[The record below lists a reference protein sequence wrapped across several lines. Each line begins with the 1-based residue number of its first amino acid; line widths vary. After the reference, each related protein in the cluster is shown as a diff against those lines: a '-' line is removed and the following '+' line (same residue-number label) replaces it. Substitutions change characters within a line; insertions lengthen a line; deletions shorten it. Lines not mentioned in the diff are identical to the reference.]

1 MQHKL
6 LTAFLTA
13 LLALPLHAKP
23 ATPAVKPQTAGTTAP
38 AQLNAANLMGKTIL
52 DIDIRGID
60 NIQQYDN
67 AKTYLTLEKSVG
79 EKIEQPDYIQYLIE
93 NGREEI
99 RRSQQPFGYYNSEV
113 DAHVQDEGG
122 GLRITYTVHQNQV
135 TQLSKVNVQIT
146 GEAAQDEA
154 FQEVLAD
161 NPLKQGGVLNHE
173 TYETYKAR
181 LAALASARGY
191 FDAEFREHNV
201 QVNPADNTA
210 EVNLV
215 LDSGMRYTFEAVDFN
230 ETPLDPNLLQRF
242 VQFKPGQPYL
252 SSDVA
257 TLQQDLQGSGYFA
270 EALIGDEPDRER
282 KTVPIKGQL
291 TMDENKH
298 YILGIGYSTDSGVRG
313 KFDFDRRW
321 VNSRGH
327 QFSSKLY
334 ASTKTSSVDALYRI
348 PAANPATDYYYFRL
362 GGHIKRDTYD
372 SRRAFGEGGYNF
384 RLGDWEH
391 RYGLVASWEK
401 FTIGLTHGKTL
412 LVYPQGQWTYT
423 STKNRLNPKD
433 GYQFRFGLLG
443 AGKGLLSDASV
454 VQANLDGRYLQSL
467 GDKNRL
473 VGRMALGATWT
484 DDFDRIPPS
493 MRYFAGGDRSIRGY
507 AFENIGSRD
516 AGDNNIGGR
525 YLAVG
530 SLEYE
535 YYFKP
540 DWAAAAFI
548 DAGDAYI
555 NDPKIKIGA
564 GAGVHW
570 QSPVGPIK
578 LDVAHGF
585 DKKYGDK
592 VRLHISIGAEL
603 DL

>member
-1 MQHKL
+1 MQYKL

-113 DAHVQDEGG
+113 DAHVQDEGD

-210 EVNLV
+210 EVNLI

-230 ETPLDPNLLQRF
+230 ETPLDPDLLQRF

-270 EALIGDEPDRER
+270 EALVGDEPNRTT
-282 KTVPIKGQL
+282 KTVPVNAQL

-298 YILGIGYSTDSGVRG
+298 YVLGVGYSTDGGVRG
-313 KFDFDRRW
+313 KVEFDRRW
-321 VNSRGH
+321 INSRGH

-334 ASTKTSSVDALYRI
+334 ASKKNSSLDTLYRI
-348 PAANPATDYYYFRL
+348 PAQNPTSDYYYFRL
-362 GGHIKRDTYD
+362 GGHIKTDNYD
-372 SRRAFGEGGYNF
+372 SRKLFGEGGYNF
-384 RLGDWEH
+384 RLGNWEH
-391 RYGLVASWEK
+391 RYGLVAAWEK
-401 FTIGLTHGKTL
+401 YEIGLYLNQKPPE
-412 LVYPQGQWTYT
+412 PQR
-423 STKNRLNPKD
+423 RLPIPL
-433 GYQFRFGLLG
+433 RP
-443 AGKGLLSDASV
+443 AC
-454 VQANLDGRYLQSL
+454 RRQSP
-467 GDKNRL
+467 
-473 VGRMALGATWT
+473 ALGRQPCARQHRRALPAKHRRKTASHCPRQPRRQL
-484 DDFDRIPPS
+484 DRQ
-493 MRYFAGGDRSIRGY
+493 
-507 AFENIGSRD
+507 
-516 AGDNNIGGR
+516 
-525 YLAVG
+525 L
-530 SLEYE
+530 
-535 YYFKP
+535 
-540 DWAAAAFI
+540 
-548 DAGDAYI
+548 
-555 NDPKIKIGA
+555 
-564 GAGVHW
+564 
-570 QSPVGPIK
+570 
-578 LDVAHGF
+578 
-585 DKKYGDK
+585 
-592 VRLHISIGAEL
+592 
-603 DL
+603 

>member
-1 MQHKL
+1 MQYKL

-13 LLALPLHAKP
+13 LLALPLYAKP
-23 ATPAVKPQTAGTTAP
+23 ASPAVKPKTAGTAAP
-38 AQLNAANLMGKTIL
+38 ARLKADNLMGKTIL

-60 NIQQYDN
+60 NIQQHDN

-113 DAHVQDEGG
+113 DAHVQDEGD

-210 EVNLV
+210 EVNLI

-230 ETPLDPNLLQRF
+230 ETPLDPDLLQRF

-270 EALIGDEPDRER
+270 EALVGDEPNRTT
-282 KTVPIKGQL
+282 KTVPVNAQL

-298 YILGIGYSTDSGVRG
+298 YVLGVGYSTDGGVRG
-313 KFDFDRRW
+313 KVEFDRRW

-334 ASTKTSSVDALYRI
+334 ASKKNSSLDTLYRI
-348 PAANPATDYYYFRL
+348 PAQNPTSDYYYFRL
-362 GGHIKRDTYD
+362 GGHIKTDNYD
-372 SRRAFGEGGYNF
+372 SRKLFGEGGYNF

-391 RYGLVASWEK
+391 RYGLVGAWEK
-401 FTIGLTHGKTL
+401 YNIGLTEGKTL

-433 GYQFRFGLLG
+433 GYQFRFGLLA
-443 AGKGLLSDASV
+443 AGKALLSDANL
-454 VQANLDGRYLQSL
+454 VQGNIDARYLQSI
-467 GDKNRL
+467 GEKQRL
-473 VGRMALGATWT
+473 IARASLGASWT
-484 DDFDRIPPS
+484 DDFNRIPPS
-493 MRYFAGGDRSIRGY
+493 LRYFAGGDRSIRGY

-516 AGDNNIGGR
+516 SAGNNIGGR
-525 YLAVG
+525 YLGAG

-540 DWAAAAFI
+540 DWAVAAFV
-548 DAGDAYI
+548 DGGDAFV
-555 NDPKIKIGA
+555 DDFKMRIGA

-578 LDVAHGF
+578 VDVGHGF
-585 DKKYGDK
+585 DKQYGDNI
-592 VRLHISIGAEL
+592 RLHISIGAEL

>member
-23 ATPAVKPQTAGTTAP
+23 ATPAVKPKTVGTAAP

-60 NIQQYDN
+60 NIQQHDN

-113 DAHVQDEGG
+113 DAHVQDEGD

-135 TQLSKVNVQIT
+135 TQLSKINVQIT

-181 LAALASARGY
+181 LIERASARGY

-210 EVNLV
+210 EVNLI

-230 ETPLDPNLLQRF
+230 ETPLDPDLLQRF

-270 EALIGDEPDRER
+270 EALVGDEPNRTT
-282 KTVPIKGQL
+282 KTVPVNAQL

-298 YILGIGYSTDSGVRG
+298 YVLGVGYSTDGGVRG
-313 KFDFDRRW
+313 KVEFDRRW
-321 VNSRGH
+321 INSRGH

-334 ASTKTSSVDALYRI
+334 ASKKNSSLDTLYRI
-348 PAANPATDYYYFRL
+348 PAQNPTSDYYYFRL
-362 GGHIKRDTYD
+362 GGHIKTDNYD
-372 SRRAFGEGGYNF
+372 SRKLFGEGGYNF
-384 RLGDWEH
+384 RLGNWEH
-391 RYGLVASWEK
+391 RYGLVAAWEK
-401 FTIGLTHGKTL
+401 YEIGQTDGKTL

-433 GYQFRFGLLG
+433 GYQFRFGLLA
-443 AGKGLLSDASV
+443 AGKALLSDANL
-454 VQANLDGRYLQSL
+454 VQGNIDARYLQSI
-467 GDKNRL
+467 GEKQRL
-473 VGRMALGATWT
+473 IARASLGASWT
-484 DDFDRIPPS
+484 DNFDRIPPS
-493 MRYFAGGDRSIRGY
+493 LRYFAGGDRSIRGY
-507 AFENIGSRD
+507 AFENIGARD
-516 AGDNNIGGR
+516 SEDNNIGGR
-525 YLAVG
+525 YLGVG

-540 DWAAAAFI
+540 DWAVAAFV
-548 DAGDAYI
+548 DGGDAFV
-555 NDPKIKIGA
+555 DDFKMRIGA

-578 LDVAHGF
+578 VDVGHGF
-585 DKKYGDK
+585 DKQYGDK

>member
-1 MQHKL
+1 MQYKL
-6 LTAFLTA
+6 LTAFLAA

-23 ATPAVKPQTAGTTAP
+23 ASPAVKPKTTGTAAP
-38 AQLNAANLMGKTIL
+38 ARLKADNLMGKTIL

-60 NIQQYDN
+60 NIQQHDN

-113 DAHVQDEGG
+113 DAHVQDEGD

-210 EVNLV
+210 EVNLI

-230 ETPLDPNLLQRF
+230 DTPLDPDLLQRF

-270 EALIGDEPDRER
+270 EALVGDEPNRTT
-282 KTVPIKGQL
+282 KTVPVNAQL

-298 YILGIGYSTDSGVRG
+298 YVLGVGYSTDGGVRG
-313 KFDFDRRW
+313 KVEFDRRW
-321 VNSRGH
+321 INSRGH

-334 ASTKTSSVDALYRI
+334 ASKKNSSLDTLYRI
-348 PAANPATDYYYFRL
+348 PAQNPTSDYYYFRL
-362 GGHIKRDTYD
+362 GGHIKTDNYD
-372 SRRAFGEGGYNF
+372 SRKLFGEGGYNF

-391 RYGLVASWEK
+391 RYGLVGAWEK
-401 FTIGLTHGKTL
+401 YNIGLTEGKTL

-433 GYQFRFGLLG
+433 GYQFRFGLLA
-443 AGKGLLSDASV
+443 AGKALLSDANL
-454 VQANLDGRYLQSL
+454 VQGNIDARYLQSI
-467 GDKNRL
+467 GEKQRL
-473 VGRMALGATWT
+473 IARASLGASWT
-484 DDFDRIPPS
+484 DDFNRIPPS
-493 MRYFAGGDRSIRGY
+493 LRYFAGGDRSIRGY

-516 AGDNNIGGR
+516 SAGNNIGGR
-525 YLAVG
+525 YLGAG

-540 DWAAAAFI
+540 DWAVAAFV
-548 DAGDAYI
+548 DGGDAFV
-555 NDPKIKIGA
+555 DDFKMRIGA

-578 LDVAHGF
+578 VDVGHGF
-585 DKKYGDK
+585 DKQYGDK

>member
-1 MQHKL
+1 MQHTL

-23 ATPAVKPQTAGTTAP
+23 AKPAIKAKTAATAAP
-38 AQLNAANLMGKTIL
+38 AQPDAANLMGKTIL

-60 NIQQYDN
+60 NIQQHDN

-113 DAHVQDEGG
+113 DAHVQDEGD
-122 GLRITYTVHQNQV
+122 GLRITYTVHQNQI
-135 TQLSKVNVQIT
+135 TKLNKVNVQIT

-154 FQEVLAD
+154 FQEALAE

-173 TYETYKAR
+173 TYENYKAR

-201 QVNPADNTA
+201 QVNPANNTA

-230 ETPLDPNLLQRF
+230 DTPLDPDLLQRF

-270 EALIGDEPDRER
+270 EALVGDEPNRTT
-282 KTVPIKGQL
+282 KTVPVNAQL

-298 YILGIGYSTDSGVRG
+298 YVLGVGYSTDGGVRG
-313 KFDFDRRW
+313 KVEFDRRW
-321 VNSRGH
+321 INSRGH

-334 ASTKTSSVDALYRI
+334 ASKKNSSLDTLYRI
-348 PAANPATDYYYFRL
+348 PAANPTSDYYYFRL
-362 GGHIKRDTYD
+362 GGHIKTDNYD
-372 SRRAFGEGGYNF
+372 SRKLFGEGGYNF

-391 RYGLVASWEK
+391 RYGLVAAWEK
-401 FTIGLTHGKTL
+401 YNIGLTKDKTL

-433 GYQFRFGLLG
+433 GYQFRFGLLA
-443 AGKGLLSDASV
+443 AGKTLLSDANL
-454 VQANLDGRYLQSL
+454 VQGNIDARYLQSI
-467 GDKNRL
+467 GEKQRL
-473 VGRMALGATWT
+473 IARASLGASWT
-484 DDFDRIPPS
+484 DNFDRIPPS
-493 MRYFAGGDRSIRGY
+493 LRYFAGGDRSIRGY

-516 AGDNNIGGR
+516 SEGNNIGGR
-525 YLAVG
+525 YLGVG
-530 SLEYE
+530 GLEYE

-540 DWAAAAFI
+540 GWALAAFV
-548 DAGDAYI
+548 DGGDAFV
-555 NDPKIKIGA
+555 DDFKMRIGA

-578 LDVAHGF
+578 VDVGHGF
-585 DKKYGDK
+585 DKQYGDK

>member
-1 MQHKL
+1 MQYKL

-13 LLALPLHAKP
+13 LLALPLHAKS
-23 ATPAVKPQTAGTTAP
+23 ATPAVKPQTANAAAP

-113 DAHVQDEGG
+113 DAHVQDEGD

-210 EVNLV
+210 EVNLI

-230 ETPLDPNLLQRF
+230 ETPLDPDLLQRF

-270 EALIGDEPDRER
+270 EALVGDEPNRTT
-282 KTVPIKGQL
+282 KTVPVNAQL

-298 YILGIGYSTDSGVRG
+298 YVLGVGYSTDGGVRG
-313 KFDFDRRW
+313 KVEFDRRW
-321 VNSRGH
+321 INSRGH

-334 ASTKTSSVDALYRI
+334 ASKKNSSLDTLYRI
-348 PAANPATDYYYFRL
+348 PAQNPTSDYYYFRL
-362 GGHIKRDTYD
+362 GGHIKTDNYD
-372 SRRAFGEGGYNF
+372 SRKLFGEGGYNF
-384 RLGDWEH
+384 RLGNWEH
-391 RYGLVASWEK
+391 RYGFVAAWEK
-401 FTIGLTHGKTL
+401 YEIGQTDGKTL

-433 GYQFRFGLLG
+433 GYQFRFGLLA
-443 AGKGLLSDASV
+443 AGKALLSDANL
-454 VQANLDGRYLQSL
+454 VQGNIDARYLQSI
-467 GDKNRL
+467 GEKQRL
-473 VGRMALGATWT
+473 IARASLGASWT
-484 DDFDRIPPS
+484 DNFDRIPPS
-493 MRYFAGGDRSIRGY
+493 LRYFAGGDRSIRGY

-516 AGDNNIGGR
+516 SEGNNIGGR
-525 YLAVG
+525 YLGVG

-540 DWAAAAFI
+540 DWAVAAFVDGGDAFI
-548 DAGDAYI
+548 DDF
-555 NDPKIKIGA
+555 KLRVGA

-578 LDVAHGF
+578 VDVGHGF
-585 DKKYGDK
+585 DKQYGDK

>member
-13 LLALPLHAKP
+13 LLALPLYAKP
-23 ATPAVKPQTAGTTAP
+23 ASPAVKPKTAGTAAP
-38 AQLNAANLMGKTIL
+38 ARLKAANLMGKTIL

-60 NIQQYDN
+60 NIQQHDN

-113 DAHVQDEGG
+113 DAHVQDEGD

-210 EVNLV
+210 EVNLI

-230 ETPLDPNLLQRF
+230 DTPLDPDLLQRF

-257 TLQQDLQGSGYFA
+257 TLQQDLQSSGYFA
-270 EALIGDEPDRER
+270 EALVGDEPNRTT
-282 KTVPIKGQL
+282 KTVPVNAQL

-298 YILGIGYSTDSGVRG
+298 YVLGVGYSTDGGVRG
-313 KFDFDRRW
+313 KVEFDRRW
-321 VNSRGH
+321 INSRGH

-334 ASTKTSSVDALYRI
+334 ASKKNSSLDTLYRI
-348 PAANPATDYYYFRL
+348 PAQNPTSDYYYFRL
-362 GGHIKRDTYD
+362 GGHIKTDNYD
-372 SRRAFGEGGYNF
+372 SRKLFGEGGYNF
-384 RLGDWEH
+384 RLGNWEH
-391 RYGLVASWEK
+391 RYGLVAAWEK
-401 FTIGLTHGKTL
+401 YEIGLIDDKTL

-433 GYQFRFGLLG
+433 GYQFRFGLLA
-443 AGKGLLSDASV
+443 AGKALLSDANL
-454 VQANLDGRYLQSL
+454 VQGNIDARYLQSI
-467 GDKNRL
+467 GEKQRL
-473 VGRMALGATWT
+473 IARASLGASWT
-484 DDFDRIPPS
+484 DDFNRIPPS
-493 MRYFAGGDRSIRGY
+493 LRYFAGGDRSIRGY

-516 AGDNNIGGR
+516 SAGNNIGGR
-525 YLAVG
+525 YLGAG

-540 DWAAAAFI
+540 DWAVAAFV
-548 DAGDAYI
+548 DGGDAFV
-555 NDPKIKIGA
+555 DDFKMRIGA

-578 LDVAHGF
+578 VDVGHGF
-585 DKKYGDK
+585 DKQYGDK

>member
-1 MQHKL
+1 MQYKL

-23 ATPAVKPQTAGTTAP
+23 ATPAVKPKTAGTAAP
-38 AQLNAANLMGKTIL
+38 ARLKADNLMGKTIL

-113 DAHVQDEGG
+113 DAHVQDEGD

-135 TQLSKVNVQIT
+135 TQLSKVNVQII

-210 EVNLV
+210 EVNLI

-230 ETPLDPNLLQRF
+230 ETPLDPDLLQRF

-270 EALIGDEPDRER
+270 EALVGDEPNRTT
-282 KTVPIKGQL
+282 KTVPVNAQL

-298 YILGIGYSTDSGVRG
+298 YVLGVGYSTDGGVRG
-313 KFDFDRRW
+313 KVEFDRRW
-321 VNSRGH
+321 INSRGH

-334 ASTKTSSVDALYRI
+334 ASKKNSSLDTLYRI
-348 PAANPATDYYYFRL
+348 PAQNPTSDYYYFRL
-362 GGHIKRDTYD
+362 GGHIKTDNYD
-372 SRRAFGEGGYNF
+372 SRKLFGEGGYNF
-384 RLGDWEH
+384 RLGNWEH
-391 RYGLVASWEK
+391 RYGLVGAWEK
-401 FTIGLTHGKTL
+401 YEIGQTDGKTL

-433 GYQFRFGLLG
+433 GYQFRFGLLA
-443 AGKGLLSDASV
+443 AGKALLSDANL
-454 VQANLDGRYLQSL
+454 VQGNIDARYLQSI
-467 GDKNRL
+467 GEKQRL
-473 VGRMALGATWT
+473 IARASLGASWT
-484 DDFDRIPPS
+484 DNFDRIPPS
-493 MRYFAGGDRSIRGY
+493 LRYFAGGDRSIRGY
-507 AFENIGSRD
+507 AFENIGARD
-516 AGDNNIGGR
+516 SEGNNIGGR
-525 YLAVG
+525 YLGVG

-540 DWAAAAFI
+540 DWAVAAFVDGGDAFI
-548 DAGDAYI
+548 DDF
-555 NDPKIKIGA
+555 KLRVGA

-578 LDVAHGF
+578 VDVGHGF
-585 DKKYGDK
+585 DKQYGDK

>member
-113 DAHVQDEGG
+113 DAHVQDEGD

-210 EVNLV
+210 EVNLI

-230 ETPLDPNLLQRF
+230 ETPLDPDLLQRF

-270 EALIGDEPDRER
+270 EALVGDEPNRTT
-282 KTVPIKGQL
+282 KTVPVNAQL

-298 YILGIGYSTDSGVRG
+298 YVLGVGYSTDGGVRG
-313 KFDFDRRW
+313 KVEFDRRW
-321 VNSRGH
+321 INSRGH

-334 ASTKTSSVDALYRI
+334 ASKKNSSLDTLYRI
-348 PAANPATDYYYFRL
+348 PAQNPTSDYYYFRL
-362 GGHIKRDTYD
+362 GGHIKTDNYD
-372 SRRAFGEGGYNF
+372 SRKLFGEGGYNF
-384 RLGDWEH
+384 RLGNWEH
-391 RYGLVASWEK
+391 RYGLVAAWEK
-401 FTIGLTHGKTL
+401 YEIGLIDGKTL

-433 GYQFRFGLLG
+433 GYQFRFGLLA
-443 AGKGLLSDASV
+443 AGKALLSDANL
-454 VQANLDGRYLQSL
+454 VQGNIDARYLQSI
-467 GDKNRL
+467 GEKQRL
-473 VGRMALGATWT
+473 IARASLGASWT
-484 DDFDRIPPS
+484 DNFDRIPPS
-493 MRYFAGGDRSIRGY
+493 LRYFAGGDRSIRGY
-507 AFENIGSRD
+507 AFENIGARD
-516 AGDNNIGGR
+516 SEDNNIGGR
-525 YLAVG
+525 YLGVG

-540 DWAAAAFI
+540 DWAVAAFV
-548 DAGDAYI
+548 DGGDAFV
-555 NDPKIKIGA
+555 DDFKLRVGA

-578 LDVAHGF
+578 VDVGHGF
-585 DKKYGDK
+585 DKQYGDK

>member
-1 MQHKL
+1 MQYKL

-13 LLALPLHAKP
+13 LLALPLYAKP
-23 ATPAVKPQTAGTTAP
+23 ASPAVKPKTAGTATP
-38 AQLNAANLMGKTIL
+38 ARLKAANLMGKTIL

-60 NIQQYDN
+60 NIQQHDN

-113 DAHVQDEGG
+113 DAHVQDEGD

-210 EVNLV
+210 EVNLI

-230 ETPLDPNLLQRF
+230 DTPLDPDLLQRF

-270 EALIGDEPDRER
+270 EALVGDEPNRTT
-282 KTVPIKGQL
+282 KTVPVNAQL

-298 YILGIGYSTDSGVRG
+298 YVLGVGYSTDGGVRG
-313 KFDFDRRW
+313 KVEFDRRW

-327 QFSSKLY
+327 QFSGKLY
-334 ASTKTSSVDALYRI
+334 ASKKNSSLDTLYRI
-348 PAANPATDYYYFRL
+348 PAQNPTSDYYYFRL
-362 GGHIKRDTYD
+362 GGHIKTDNYD
-372 SRRAFGEGGYNF
+372 SRKLFGEGGYNF

-391 RYGLVASWEK
+391 RYGLVGAWEK
-401 FTIGLTHGKTL
+401 YNIGLTEGKTL

-433 GYQFRFGLLG
+433 GYQFRFGLLA
-443 AGKGLLSDASV
+443 AGKALLSDANL
-454 VQANLDGRYLQSL
+454 VQGNIDARYLQSI
-467 GDKNRL
+467 GEKQRL
-473 VGRMALGATWT
+473 IARASLGASWT
-484 DDFDRIPPS
+484 DNFNRIPPS
-493 MRYFAGGDRSIRGY
+493 LRYFAGGDRSIRGY

-516 AGDNNIGGR
+516 SAGNNIGGR
-525 YLAVG
+525 YLGAG

-540 DWAAAAFI
+540 DWAVAAFV
-548 DAGDAYI
+548 DGGDAFV
-555 NDPKIKIGA
+555 DDFKMRIGA

-578 LDVAHGF
+578 VDVGHGF
-585 DKKYGDK
+585 DKQYGDK

>member
-1 MQHKL
+1 MQYKL

-23 ATPAVKPQTAGTTAP
+23 ATPAVKPKTANAAAP

-60 NIQQYDN
+60 NIQQHDN

-113 DAHVQDEGG
+113 DAHVQDEGD

-230 ETPLDPNLLQRF
+230 ETPLDPDLLQRF

-270 EALIGDEPDRER
+270 EALVGDEPNRTT
-282 KTVPIKGQL
+282 KTVPVNAQL

-298 YILGIGYSTDSGVRG
+298 YVLGVGYSTDGGVRG
-313 KFDFDRRW
+313 KVEFDRRW
-321 VNSRGH
+321 INSRGH

-334 ASTKTSSVDALYRI
+334 ASKKNSSLDTLYRI
-348 PAANPATDYYYFRL
+348 PAQNPTSDYYYFRL
-362 GGHIKRDTYD
+362 GGHIKTDNYD
-372 SRRAFGEGGYNF
+372 SRKLFGEGGYNF
-384 RLGDWEH
+384 RLGNWEH
-391 RYGLVASWEK
+391 RYGLVAAWEK
-401 FTIGLTHGKTL
+401 YEIGLIDDKTL

-433 GYQFRFGLLG
+433 GYQFRFGVLA
-443 AGKGLLSDASV
+443 AGKALLSDANL
-454 VQANLDGRYLQSL
+454 VQGNIDARYLQSI
-467 GDKNRL
+467 GEKQRL
-473 VGRMALGATWT
+473 IARASLGASWT
-484 DDFDRIPPS
+484 DNFDRIPPS
-493 MRYFAGGDRSIRGY
+493 LRYFAGGDRSIRGY
-507 AFENIGSRD
+507 TFENIGARD
-516 AGDNNIGGR
+516 SEGNNIGGR
-525 YLAVG
+525 YLGVG

-540 DWAAAAFI
+540 DWAVAAFVDGGDAFI
-548 DAGDAYI
+548 DDF
-555 NDPKIKIGA
+555 KLRVGA

-578 LDVAHGF
+578 VDVGHGF
-585 DKKYGDK
+585 DKQYGDK

>member
-1 MQHKL
+1 MQYKL

-13 LLALPLHAKP
+13 LLALPLYAKP
-23 ATPAVKPQTAGTTAP
+23 ATPAVKPKAAGTAAP
-38 AQLNAANLMGKTIL
+38 ARLKADNLMGKTIL

-60 NIQQYDN
+60 NIQQHDN

-113 DAHVQDEGG
+113 DAHVQDEGD

-135 TQLSKVNVQIT
+135 TQLSRVNVQIT

-210 EVNLV
+210 EVNLI

-230 ETPLDPNLLQRF
+230 DTPLDPDLLQRF

-270 EALIGDEPDRER
+270 EALVGDEPNRTT
-282 KTVPIKGQL
+282 KTVPVNAQL

-298 YILGIGYSTDSGVRG
+298 YVLGVGYSTDGGVRG
-313 KFDFDRRW
+313 KVEFDRRW
-321 VNSRGH
+321 INSRGH

-334 ASTKTSSVDALYRI
+334 ASKKNSSLDTLYRI
-348 PAANPATDYYYFRL
+348 PAQNPTSDYYYFRL
-362 GGHIKRDTYD
+362 GGHIKTDNYD
-372 SRRAFGEGGYNF
+372 SRKLFGEGGYNF

-391 RYGLVASWEK
+391 RYGLVGAWEK
-401 FTIGLTHGKTL
+401 YEIGQTDGKTL

-433 GYQFRFGLLG
+433 GYQFRFGLLA
-443 AGKGLLSDASV
+443 AGKALLSDANL
-454 VQANLDGRYLQSL
+454 VQGNIDARYLQSISE
-467 GDKNRL
+467 KQRL
-473 VGRMALGATWT
+473 IGRASLGASWT
-484 DDFDRIPPS
+484 DNFDRIPPS
-493 MRYFAGGDRSIRGY
+493 LRYFAGGDRSIRGY

-516 AGDNNIGGR
+516 SEGNNIGGR
-525 YLAVG
+525 YLGVG

-540 DWAAAAFI
+540 DWAVAAFVDGGDAFI
-548 DAGDAYI
+548 DDF
-555 NDPKIKIGA
+555 KLRVGA

-578 LDVAHGF
+578 VDVGHGF
-585 DKKYGDK
+585 DKQYGDK

>member
-23 ATPAVKPQTAGTTAP
+23 ATPAVKPKTAGTAAP

-113 DAHVQDEGG
+113 DAHVQDEGD

-135 TQLSKVNVQIT
+135 TQLSKVNVQII

-210 EVNLV
+210 EVNLI

-230 ETPLDPNLLQRF
+230 ETPLDPDLLQRF

-270 EALIGDEPDRER
+270 EALVGDEPNRTT
-282 KTVPIKGQL
+282 KTVPVNAQL

-298 YILGIGYSTDSGVRG
+298 YVLGVGYSTDGGVRG
-313 KFDFDRRW
+313 KVEFDRRW
-321 VNSRGH
+321 INSRGH

-334 ASTKTSSVDALYRI
+334 ASKKNSSLDTLYRI
-348 PAANPATDYYYFRL
+348 PAQNPTSDYYYFRL
-362 GGHIKRDTYD
+362 GGHIKTDNYD
-372 SRRAFGEGGYNF
+372 SRKLFGEGGYNF
-384 RLGDWEH
+384 RLGNWEH
-391 RYGLVASWEK
+391 RYGLVAAWEK
-401 FTIGLTHGKTL
+401 YEIGLIDGKTL

-433 GYQFRFGLLG
+433 GYQFRFGLLA
-443 AGKGLLSDASV
+443 AGKALLSDANL
-454 VQANLDGRYLQSL
+454 VQGNIDARYLQSI
-467 GDKNRL
+467 GEKQRL
-473 VGRMALGATWT
+473 IGRASLAASWT
-484 DDFDRIPPS
+484 DNFDRIPPS
-493 MRYFAGGDRSIRGY
+493 LRYFAGGDRSIRGY
-507 AFENIGSRD
+507 AFENIGARD
-516 AGDNNIGGR
+516 SEGNNIGGR
-525 YLAVG
+525 YLGVG

-540 DWAAAAFI
+540 DWAVAAFVDGGDAFI
-548 DAGDAYI
+548 DDF
-555 NDPKIKIGA
+555 KLRVGA

-578 LDVAHGF
+578 VDVGHGF
-585 DKKYGDK
+585 DKQYGDK

>member
-13 LLALPLHAKP
+13 LLALPLYAKP
-23 ATPAVKPQTAGTTAP
+23 ATPAVKPKTAGTAAP

-60 NIQQYDN
+60 NIQQHDN

-113 DAHVQDEGG
+113 DAHVQDEGD

-210 EVNLV
+210 EVNLI

-230 ETPLDPNLLQRF
+230 ETPLDPDLLQRF

-270 EALIGDEPDRER
+270 EALVGDEPNRTT
-282 KTVPIKGQL
+282 KTVPVNAQL

-298 YILGIGYSTDSGVRG
+298 YVLGVGYSTDGGVRG
-313 KFDFDRRW
+313 KVEFDRRW

-334 ASTKTSSVDALYRI
+334 ASKKNSSLDTLYRI
-348 PAANPATDYYYFRL
+348 PAQNPTSDYYYFRL
-362 GGHIKRDTYD
+362 GGHIKTDNYD
-372 SRRAFGEGGYNF
+372 SRKLFGEGGYNF

>member
-1 MQHKL
+1 MQYKL

-113 DAHVQDEGG
+113 DAHVQDEGD

-270 EALIGDEPDRER
+270 EALVGDEPNRTT
-282 KTVPIKGQL
+282 KTVPVNAQL

-298 YILGIGYSTDSGVRG
+298 YVLGVGYSTDGGVRG
-313 KFDFDRRW
+313 KVEFDRRW
-321 VNSRGH
+321 INSRGH

-334 ASTKTSSVDALYRI
+334 ASKKNSSLDTLYRI
-348 PAANPATDYYYFRL
+348 PAQNPTSDYYYFRL
-362 GGHIKRDTYD
+362 GGHIKTDNYD
-372 SRRAFGEGGYNF
+372 SRKLFGEGGYNF

-391 RYGLVASWEK
+391 RYGLVGAWEK
-401 FTIGLTHGKTL
+401 YEIGQTDGKTL

-433 GYQFRFGLLG
+433 GYQFRFGLLA
-443 AGKGLLSDASV
+443 AGKALLSDANL
-454 VQANLDGRYLQSL
+454 VQGNIDARYLQSISE
-467 GDKNRL
+467 KQRL
-473 VGRMALGATWT
+473 IGRASLGASWT
-484 DDFDRIPPS
+484 DNFDRIPPS
-493 MRYFAGGDRSIRGY
+493 LRYFAGGDRSIRGY

-516 AGDNNIGGR
+516 SEGNNIGGR
-525 YLAVG
+525 YLGVG

-540 DWAAAAFI
+540 DWAVAAFVDGGDAFI
-548 DAGDAYI
+548 DDF
-555 NDPKIKIGA
+555 KLRVGA

-578 LDVAHGF
+578 VDVGHGF
-585 DKKYGDK
+585 DKQYGDK